1 MGKLFSSLFL
11 LLLFY
16 SALQCL
22 HIHSTSASDLGWPK
36 GGTGTLTYRHCI
48 KTALCSLYIYTEV
61 QDITF
66 HFTLHFIYV
75 LYKPT
80 HIMMCVAYTAVHFV
94 YSRKH
99 FILRCDN

>member
-66 HFTLHFIYV
+66 HFTFIF
-75 LYKPT
+75 LFNIQT
-80 HIMMCVAYTAVHFV
+80 HIMMCIAYIAVHFV
-94 YSRKH
+94 YSSKH
-99 FILRCDN
+99 IILRCDN